1 MYYTLVVSFFYFGQ
15 RGVYSMKMST
25 LFQQKRYLT
34 LVLAVSVSGVSQ
46 GLLMSL
52 LAIILEKEGI
62 SSSLNSI
69 NALGLYVGMLLVTP
83 FLEAPV
89 RRFGYKPV
97 ILAGLGIVALSTIL
111 FPVWDALIFWMGL
124 RFLVGIGDGLL
135 HFATQTWIVSSSAA
149 HERGKKISFYGFSY
163 GIGFAVGPLGINLL
177 EINLWAPFI
186 ALMLFYLFVL
196 IFVIRLRNETPPR
209 EDQEKQKGTIVR
221 YRQVL
226 SLSWFAFLP
235 AMLYGYLESSLN
247 NNFPVY
253 ALKVGI
259 SQHEISIL
267 LPAFLVGGLLMQIPL
282 GVWSDRIGRKQILMT
297 VILLGGIGFALV
309 PLFIDHVFGLM
320 LLFIVIGGLVGS
332 TFSLGLA
339 YMADLLPLSLIPTGN
354 ILSTIVFGAGSL
366 LGVYLNGLLIQYLG
380 GAWIFYFLAAFYLG
394 TAVLG
399 FAFSQGRLQK
409 QGDLA

>member
-1 MYYTLVVSFFYFGQ
+1 MKTSLLQQ
-15 RGVYSMKMST
+15 R
-25 LFQQKRYLT
+25 RYLT

-52 LAIILEKEGI
+52 LAIILEKDGVP
-62 SSSLNSI
+62 SSLNSM
-69 NALGLYVGMLLVTP
+69 NALWLYIGMLIVTP
-83 FLEAPV
+83 FLEQPV
-89 RRFGYKPV
+89 RRYGYKPV
-97 ILAGLGIVALSTIL
+97 IIAGMVIVAISTIL
-111 FPVWDALIFWMGL
+111 FPLWNALVFWMAL
-124 RFLVGIGDGLL
+124 RFLIGVGDSFL
-135 HFATQTWIVSSSAA
+135 HFATQTWIVSTAEG

-186 ALMLFYLFVL
+186 VLLLFYAIVFAFVQ
-196 IFVIRLRNETPPR
+196 RLTNEIPVKM
-209 EDQEKQKGTIVR
+209 EQEKNNGTVIR

-226 SLSWFAFLP
+226 KLSWFAFFP

-259 SQHEISIL
+259 SQHWISIL
-267 LPAFLVGGLLMQIPL
+267 LPSFLIGALVMQIPL
-282 GVWSDRIGRKQILMT
+282 GILSDRVGRKQILVS

-309 PLFIDHVFGLM
+309 PLLIYHVWALM
-320 LLFIVIGGLVGS
+320 LLFIVVGGFVGS

-339 YMADLLPLSLIPTGN
+339 YMADLLPMSLVPTGN
-354 ILSTIVFGAGSL
+354 IFSTVVFGTGSL
-366 LGVYLNGLLIQYLG
+366 LGVYLNGLLIQYIG
-380 GAWIFYFLAAFYLG
+380 GEWMFYLLAASYLV

-399 FAFSQGRLQK
+399 ITFKEGEKKKRSELLLEQQL
-409 QGDLA
+409 